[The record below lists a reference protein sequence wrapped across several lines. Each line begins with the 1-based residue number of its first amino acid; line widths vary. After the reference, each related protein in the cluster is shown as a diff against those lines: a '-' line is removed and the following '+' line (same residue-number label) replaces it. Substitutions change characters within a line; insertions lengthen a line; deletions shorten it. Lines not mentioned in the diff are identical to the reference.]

1 MKGYIEQ
8 IWRISRDVTDNA
20 TAKFSQI
27 LQREI
32 SSHRAKQQCTVA
44 DQYLLLQSGHL
55 LGLTQRVHG
64 NGEEHVEER
73 VVAEHGQKDEVERV
87 DQARLVTTLA
97 TKTEQ
102 RYNNN
107 TRATNLIACFK

>member
-1 MKGYIEQ
+1 MKE
-8 IWRISRDVTDNA
+8 D
-20 TAKFSQI
+20 
-27 LQREI
+27 E
-32 SSHRAKQQCTVA
+32 SSLLV
-44 DQYLLLQSGHL
+44 YLLINVQSHLILGCSEL
-55 LGLTQRVHG
+55 LGVGEIVHG

-107 TRATNLIACFK
+107 TGATNLIACFK